1 MSAALVLMCGL
12 AFSGK
17 STVARTIA
25 LRLDAQ
31 LVSLDDIN
39 DERGLWGGHGI
50 PVAEWQCTHELA
62 RARLH
67 SALAAGRAV
76 VLDDTSNLRLLRD
89 GYRELARVH
98 SAPFVLVFVNT
109 PLEDIRQRRAEA
121 SVTCARRSVDDA
133 VFAEHAAS
141 FESPQADEAAV
152 VHRPDDSHDEL
163 LAEIRRSLSARPS
176 DDE

>member
-12 AFSGK
+12 TFSGK

-25 LRLDAQ
+25 QTLDAE

-50 PVAEWQCTHELA
+50 PLEEWQRTHEVA
-62 RARLH
+62 RTRLRT
-67 SALAAGRAV
+67 ALTADQAV

-89 GYRELARVH
+89 GYRELAYACD
-98 SAPFVLVFVNT
+98 APFALVFVGT
-109 PLEDIRQRRAEA
+109 PLEHIRERRSEA
-121 SVTCARRSVDDA
+121 SATGDRRSVDDA

-141 FESPQADEAAV
+141 FEEPQPDEMAL
-152 VHRPDDSHDEL
+152 VHRPNDSLDAL
-163 LAEIRRSLSARPS
+163 LTDLRKCLG
-176 DDE
+176 D